1 MAELSNR
8 FGVHAS
14 LVHAWKKILLDGTA
28 EVFARGKA
36 GTSSNATVGDAQLA
50 VLYEKIGQLTVERDY
65 FRKKSTP

>member
-1 MAELSNR
+1 M
-8 FGVHAS
+8 HAS

-50 VLYEKIGQLTVERDY
+50 VLYEKIGNYSPHPGEQRPISLN
-65 FRKKSTP
+65 